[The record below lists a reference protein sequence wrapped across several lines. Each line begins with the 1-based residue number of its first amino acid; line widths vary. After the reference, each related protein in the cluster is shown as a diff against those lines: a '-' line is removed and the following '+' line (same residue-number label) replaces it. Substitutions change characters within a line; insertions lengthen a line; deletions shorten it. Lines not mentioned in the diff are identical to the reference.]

1 MNRATII
8 GNLTKDPELRTTATG
23 KSVCTF
29 TVAVNRGFGDK
40 KETDFL
46 PIVVWSK
53 PNYALAEN
61 CAKYLAKGRKVGISG
76 RIQTRNYEA
85 QNGERRYVTEIV
97 AEDVEFLSPKG
108 EGGPGAARMQ
118 DVPPPPDDAG
128 LFGDEQGDFEPLDDE
143 QMPF

>member
-8 GNLTKDPELRTTATG
+8 GNLTKDPEMRTTASG
-23 KSVCTF
+23 ISVCTF

-40 KETDFL
+40 KETDYL
-46 PIVVWSK
+46 PVVTWR
-53 PNYALAEN
+53 ALAEN
-61 CAKYLAKGRKVGISG
+61 CAKFLAKGRKVGVSG
-76 RIQTRNYEA
+76 RIQTRSYDA
-85 QNGERRYVTEIV
+85 QSGERRYVTEIV
-97 AEDVEFLSPKG
+97 ADDVEFLSPKG
-108 EGGPGAARMQ
+108 EGGPGAARMT